1 MATLDPALTNAG
13 PDLIRARLNQ
23 LHARRYRLNEEI
35 AAVEELLLQR
45 SIEKRDGLWPPA
57 GDPAAP

>member
-13 PDLIRARLNQ
+13 PDLIRARRDL
-23 LHARRYRLNEEI
+23 LYARRHRLNEEI
-35 AAVEELLLQR
+35 TAVEELLLRR
-45 SIEKRDGLWPPA
+45 SIEKRDGLWPPT